1 MDVII
6 SPARQAFLHAGC
18 AFRHTGKAIAA
29 LWRVPCVRLS
39 ALVSVVLVT
48 LWLLTGCATVK
59 RVIMGDPVQRLE
71 REEKRNAETT
81 DTLAKQ
87 GQEFAAAAEKA
98 LSRDPAPSLN
108 SKAALYLLRRGNKA
122 FDLAYGP
129 VLPARDAQLEAMVS
143 SLTAE
148 NAQLREAGERQ
159 LAVMDRQTNDAA
171 AKLAASDA
179 KIADLTGKVTQYA
192 SERDAVARKWERL
205 MRWIYIAA
213 GSWVFVAFVLPILS
227 TAFPAIGGVT
237 KIAQT
242 ILSPIASATATKA
255 QRVLTDV
262 VGGVEAVRAKLK
274 QAGTITRA
282 EADSILRD
290 YVTEADGTAAAVD
303 TIRRQQKLV

>member
-1 MDVII
+1 MDVNL
-6 SPARQAFLHAGC
+6 SPARQAFYHAGC
-18 AFRHTGKAIAA
+18 ALRHTSKAIAA
-29 LWRVPCVRLS
+29 LWAMPSVRMG
-39 ALVSVVLVT
+39 A
-48 LWLLTGCATVK
+48 WLAAAILYIWLFAGCATVK
-59 RVIMGDPVQRLE
+59 RAIMGDPVQRLE

-98 LSRDPAPSLN
+98 IARDPAPSLN

-129 VLPARDAQLEAMVS
+129 ILPARDAQLEKMVAD
-143 SLTAE
+143 LTSE

-159 LAVMDRQTNDAA
+159 LAAMDRQTNDAA
-171 AKLAASDA
+171 AKLMASDA
-179 KIADLTGKVTQYA
+179 KIAELTGKVTQYA
-192 SERDAVARKWERL
+192 SERDEVARKWERM
-205 MRWIYIAA
+205 MRWIYVAA

-237 KIAQT
+237 KVAQT

-262 VGGVEAVRAKLK
+262 VSGVEAIRSKLK

-282 EADSILRD
+282 EADLILRE

-303 TIRRQQKLV
+303 ASRRDQQLV